1 MNFHHMYAPATWVTT
16 TTYLLMCVKA
26 NVRQKEV
33 HQTHGLHATPRHA
46 PPAVA
51 AAAATTASL
60 GPRKLRPHGVIPF
73 SWPVKYRPSL

>member
-33 HQTHGLHATPRHA
+33 HQTHGLRAT
-46 PPAVA
+46 
-51 AAAATTASL
+51 
-60 GPRKLRPHGVIPF
+60 LRQP
-73 SWPVKYRPSL
+73 